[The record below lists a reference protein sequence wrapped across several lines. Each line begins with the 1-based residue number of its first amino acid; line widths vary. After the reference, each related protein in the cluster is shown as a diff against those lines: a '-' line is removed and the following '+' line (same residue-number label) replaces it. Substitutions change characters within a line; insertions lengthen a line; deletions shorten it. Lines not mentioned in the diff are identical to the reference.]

1 MEGLLI
7 LSCLGNLIEL
17 NYFVTLKIRLIVIP
31 LVFFI
36 SMLQLISCALQ
47 ASDSSLFERR
57 KFSSLSKLILNRLF
71 VIEER
76 ENFKYLELLNFK
88 VNGIKEVLAREKD
101 MIDYEI
107 KKTRKNLKRKCL
119 KFEKNI
125 CDLKKFDNSL
135 ELDETVQVGFAKLCV
150 KVERFYKENLDL
162 LMFDKDSVEYSQFFN
177 QKVLRNMRRFAEKYH
192 FSKEKIP
199 PYIFVNL

>member
-1 MEGLLI
+1 
-7 LSCLGNLIEL
+7 
-17 NYFVTLKIRLIVIP
+17 
-31 LVFFI
+31 
-36 SMLQLISCALQ
+36 MLQLISCALQ

-57 KFSSLSKLILNRLF
+57 KFSSLPKLILNRLLW
-71 VIEER
+71 IEER
-76 ENFKYLELLNFK
+76 KKSKYSELLKFEIE
-88 VNGIKEVLAREKD
+88 GIEGVWARDKN

-125 CDLKKFDNSL
+125 CDLKRFDNSL
-135 ELDETVQVGFAKLCV
+135 ELDETVQISFAKLCI
-150 KVERFYKENLDL
+150 KVERFHKENLDL